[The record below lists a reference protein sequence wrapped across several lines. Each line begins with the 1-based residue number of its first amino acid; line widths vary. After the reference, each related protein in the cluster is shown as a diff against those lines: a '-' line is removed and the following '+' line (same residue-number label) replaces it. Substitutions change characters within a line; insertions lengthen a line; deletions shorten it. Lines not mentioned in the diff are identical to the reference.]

1 MEYKIRV
8 ARESDAAACH
18 DIYGA
23 YVGSTNVTFTIE
35 NPSVERYRQKIID
48 TKKKYPFYVA
58 EDENGRILGYC
69 CGEPL
74 RPHDAYKW
82 NVEWT
87 IVLAPDAPRRAGIA
101 TALYRRFSSTLKK
114 QNFQYIYAVI
124 VDTNAPSLGFH
135 KALGFTEAG
144 HFYNVGIKKGTW
156 LGIVWM
162 NKFIG
167 DPSSSPRQVREP
179 VWYEEYAGT
188 AGDQ

>member
-1 MEYKIRV
+1 MNFKIRV
-8 ARESDAAACH
+8 AEERDALACH

-23 YVGSTNVTFTIE
+23 YVDGLNVTFTIE
-35 NPSVERYRQKIID
+35 NPSVEKYREKIIN
-48 TKKKYPFYVA
+48 TKEKYPFYVA
-58 EDENGRILGYC
+58 EDENGKILGYC

-87 IVLAPDAPRRAGIA
+87 IVLAADAPRRRGIA
-101 TALYRRFSSTLKK
+101 TALYNRFSSTLKK

-124 VDTNAPSLGFH
+124 VDTNEASLGFH
-135 KALGFTEAG
+135 KSLGFTEVG
-144 HFYNVGIKKGTW
+144 HFHNVGIKKGQW

-167 DPSSSPRQVREP
+167 IDGADAKEP
-179 VWYEEYAGT
+179 IWYENYKDE
-188 AGDQ
+188 

>member
-8 ARESDAAACH
+8 AQESDAAACH

-23 YVGSTNVTFTIE
+23 YVEGLNVTFTIE
-35 NPSVERYRQKIID
+35 NPSVEDYRQKIID

-58 EDENGRILGYC
+58 EAEDGRILGYC

-87 IVLAPDAPRRAGIA
+87 IVLAPDAPRRSGIA
-101 TALYRRFSSTLKK
+101 TALYQRFSSTLKK

-124 VDTNAPSLGFH
+124 VDTNVPSLEFH
-135 KALGFTEAG
+135 KSLGFTEVG
-144 HFYNVGIKKGTW
+144 HFYNAGIKKGRW

-162 NKFIG
+162 NRFIGEG
-167 DPSSSPRQVREP
+167 DPSCPMDVREP
-179 VWYEEYAGT
+179 VWYADYELTGN
-188 AGDQ
+188 